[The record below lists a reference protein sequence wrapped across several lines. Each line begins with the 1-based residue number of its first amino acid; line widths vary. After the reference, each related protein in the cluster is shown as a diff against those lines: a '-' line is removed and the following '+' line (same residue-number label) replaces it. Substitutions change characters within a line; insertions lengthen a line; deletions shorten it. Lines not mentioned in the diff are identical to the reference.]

1 MEVIRR
7 KPHPAL
13 GAIVRSF
20 EERSANLGTT
30 VLTWPLPARP
40 HQIIDIYLADPF
52 KLRVDGGP
60 ITQAPETV
68 VVGPQCS
75 RRTQLYLSGEIH
87 VFNILFQP
95 TGLNRLVGCD
105 MTSLVNEGVAARDV
119 FGKRASELSDVVRSA
134 PDFSARVAAAER
146 YIGAMLDSL
155 APVDAIEKASRSM
168 LATRG
173 RMRIEDLVARSEL
186 SARQFQRRFS
196 RQVGLSP
203 KLYSR
208 TIRFDTALMMHHD
221 TPAKPWTEIV
231 HETGYFDQAHFVREC
246 HALVGAAP
254 SQLIGD
260 WENIFSPVYG

>member
-1 MEVIRR
+1 M
-7 KPHPAL
+7 K
-13 GAIVRSF
+13 
-20 EERSANLGTT
+20 
-30 VLTWPLPARP
+30 
-40 HQIIDIYLADPF
+40 
-52 KLRVDGGP
+52 
-60 ITQAPETV
+60 
-68 VVGPQCS
+68 
-75 RRTQLYLSGEIH
+75 
-87 VFNILFQP
+87 
-95 TGLNRLVGCD
+95 
-105 MTSLVNEGVAARDV
+105 GVAARDV